1 MVKLFILLVIVLG
14 AIAIAQVVRSYEI
27 SSKLNGRREE
37 EIPNRDNKLNA
48 NLLLV
53 FMLALFVSFIWLM
66 VKYGWTGRGEAAT
79 QMGRDTDWLLNLNFV
94 IIIAVF
100 FLTNFL
106 LFFFAWK
113 YVRKPGVKAYWFPHD
128 NRLELAWTVTPAI
141 VLAIIII
148 LGLKSW
154 SKQTSASTDEAIR
167 IELFSKQFDW
177 TVRMS
182 GEDNQLGYFDYKLT
196 NENNALGLMT
206 TMSIQNAI
214 DSMENSASGVKALE
228 AKLNDRK
235 LMFDPETHAL
245 MVKDLASKE
254 RFLRMLYQM
263 KANHNAKIDK
273 RAYDDIVFAGGDT
286 LYLCEG
292 QEYEF
297 NFRAKDV
304 IHSAFFPHFRQQMNT
319 VPGMTTR
326 MKFTPD
332 VTTAEMKKK
341 MNDENFNYVLM
352 CNKICGSSHY
362 KMKLMVVVL
371 DKKAYDAWYL
381 KVSYNDTPEQRKALA
396 KLLGHKPTPEEIKA
410 YKDGSKVWKNTYALT
425 KPKDAPAPA
434 PAGGSDSTAV
444 AMVPADSTKK

>member
-37 EIPNRDNKLNA
+37 DVPNRDNKLNA

-154 SKQTSASTDEAIR
+154 SKQTSASSNEAVR

-177 TVRMS
+177 TVRIA

-196 NENNALGLMT
+196 N
-206 TMSIQNAI
+206 
-214 DSMENSASGVKALE
+214 
-228 AKLNDRK
+228 
-235 LMFDPETHAL
+235 
-245 MVKDLASKE
+245 
-254 RFLRMLYQM
+254 
-263 KANHNAKIDK
+263 
-273 RAYDDIVFAGGDT
+273 
-286 LYLCEG
+286 
-292 QEYEF
+292 
-297 NFRAKDV
+297 
-304 IHSAFFPHFRQQMNT
+304 
-319 VPGMTTR
+319 
-326 MKFTPD
+326 
-332 VTTAEMKKK
+332 
-341 MNDENFNYVLM
+341 
-352 CNKICGSSHY
+352 
-362 KMKLMVVVL
+362 
-371 DKKAYDAWYL
+371 
-381 KVSYNDTPEQRKALA
+381 
-396 KLLGHKPTPEEIKA
+396 
-410 YKDGSKVWKNTYALT
+410 
-425 KPKDAPAPA
+425 
-434 PAGGSDSTAV
+434 
-444 AMVPADSTKK
+444 

>member
-1 MVKLFILLVIVLG
+1 MVKLFILLIIVLG
-14 AIAIAQVVRSYEI
+14 AIAIAQVVRSYEL

-37 EIPNRDNKLNA
+37 EVPNRDNKLNA

-53 FMLALFVSFIWLM
+53 FMFFMFGSFIWLM
-66 VKYGWTGRGEAAT
+66 SKYGWTGRGEAAT
-79 QMGRDTDWLLNLNFV
+79 QAGRDTDWLLNLNFV

-154 SKQTSASTDEAIR
+154 SNQTSASSNEAVR

-182 GEDNQLGYFDYKLT
+182 GDDNQLGYFDYKLT

-235 LMFDPETHAL
+235 LMFDPETHSL

-263 KANHNAKIDK
+263 KANHNPKMDK
-273 RAYDDIVFAGGDT
+273 RAYDDIVFSGGDT

-304 IHSAFFPHFRQQMNT
+304 IHSAFFPHFRQQINT

-332 VTTAEMKKK
+332 VTTKEMKKK

-371 DKKAYDAWYL
+371 DKAAYKAWYN
-381 KVSYNDTPEQRKALA
+381 KVSYNGKDKA
-396 KLLGHKPTPEEIKA
+396 KLA
-410 YKDGSKVWKNTYALT
+410 NSKVWKNTYALT
-425 KPKDAPAPA
+425 KPADAPKPA
-434 PAGGSDSTAV
+434 DGGTGSDSTNV
-444 AMVPADSTKK
+444 ALVPAADTTKK